1 MRPAHEGLQEALR
14 VERGEEAL
22 ESVVAGD
29 AVGQFKEGAQPRLLG
44 VAEEFHVLEALG
56 SAEQGADGDEQDV
69 LELVEAGA
77 LDAWI
82 GQFAQEWRRSA
93 RSEAEDV
100 GSGIPSLFQVRFQK
114 YTSSNY
120 NGAAPFRCVAL
131 AKCARDHASAR

>member
-1 MRPAHEGLQEALR
+1 M
-14 VERGEEAL
+14 
-22 ESVVAGD
+22 AGD

-82 GQFAQEWRRSA
+82 GQFAQEM
-93 RSEAEDV
+93 EEV
-100 GSGIPSLFQVRFQK
+100 GAFGGGGCGIGHPEFVSGTLPKVHF
-114 YTSSNY
+114 
-120 NGAAPFRCVAL
+120 
-131 AKCARDHASAR
+131 